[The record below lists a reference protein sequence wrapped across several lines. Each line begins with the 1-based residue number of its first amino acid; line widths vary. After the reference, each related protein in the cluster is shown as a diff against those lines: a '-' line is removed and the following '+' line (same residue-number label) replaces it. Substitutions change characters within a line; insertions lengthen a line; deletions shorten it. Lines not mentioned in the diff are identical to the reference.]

1 MKGPVLK
8 ELAAGGA
15 LGLLIFLLFQGYDV
29 GPLLLLGGMG
39 AGLYW
44 LLDRKGMLPA
54 RSYAPYCP
62 RQNIS
67 FEDIGG
73 QAAAVQELKEAL
85 EFLRRSDQLHTMGI
99 RPLKGI
105 LLSGPPGTGKTLM
118 ARAAATYTDAVF
130 LAASGSEF
138 IEVYAGV
145 GAQRIRSL
153 FREARSLARRA
164 GKNRAIIFIDELEVL
179 GGKRG
184 SHASHLEYD
193 QTLNQL
199 LVEMDGL
206 GTGEDTQILVIG
218 ATNRPDLLDSAL
230 LRPGRF
236 DRHVKVELPDR
247 EGRLEILKLHTS
259 NKPLGPDVNLEG
271 IARETFGFSGAHLES
286 VANEAAILAL
296 RANSPVIRQKHLQEA
311 VDKVML
317 GEKIGRKPRKEELY
331 RLAVH
336 EAGHA
341 LVGELVQPGSV
352 TRVTVASRGQALGYT
367 RQKLEDAYLYTR
379 EHLEGQLRIC
389 LAGAAAEDLL
399 LGNRSTGSLNDF
411 KEAVRLAKVIIV
423 SGLSELGVV
432 DEECLG
438 REQMHRAAAEI
449 LKVQEKKVGEL
460 LLRHRDLLE
469 EIAHRLLRE
478 ETLKGETLRSL
489 LTAGA
494 RAS

>member
-1 MKGPVLK
+1 MLK
-8 ELAAGGA
+8 EYAAGGA
-15 LGLLIFLLFQGYDV
+15 MGLLIFLLFRGYDV
-29 GPLLLLGGMG
+29 APLLLVGGMG
-39 AGLYW
+39 LALYW
-44 LLDRKGMLPA
+44 LLDKKGLLPSRPYEPYSPRKSIA
-54 RSYAPYCP
+54 
-62 RQNIS
+62 

-85 EFLRRSDQLHTMGI
+85 EFLRRSDQLQNMGI

-153 FREARSLARRA
+153 FRQARTLARRA

-184 SHASHLEYD
+184 SHSSHLEYD

-206 GTGEDTQILVIG
+206 ESGEDPKILVIG
-218 ATNRPDLLDSAL
+218 ATNRPDLLDPAL

-247 EGRLEILKLHTS
+247 EGRLEILKLHTA
-259 NKPLGPDVNLEG
+259 NKPLGPDVNLES

-296 RANSPVIRQKHLQEA
+296 RSNSPVIQQKHLHEA

-317 GEKIGRKPRKEELY
+317 GEKIGRKPSRDELY

-352 TRVTVASRGQALGYT
+352 TRVTIASRGQALGYT
-367 RQKLEDAYLYTR
+367 RQRFDDAYLYTR

-399 LGNRSTGSLNDF
+399 LGSRSTGSLNDF

-423 SGLSELGVV
+423 SGLSDLGVV
-432 DEECLG
+432 DEENLSK
-438 REQMHRAAAEI
+438 EQMHRAAAEI
-449 LKVQEKKVGEL
+449 IKCQEKKVGEL
-460 LLRHRDLLE
+460 LLQHRDLLDR
-469 EIAHRLLRE
+469 IAGQLLRE

-489 LTAGA
+489 LPAGA

>member
-1 MKGPVLK
+1 VLK
-8 ELAAGGA
+8 EWLAGSAI
-15 LGLLIFLLFQGYDV
+15 GLLIFLFFKGYDIT
-29 GPLLLLGGMG
+29 PLLLLGGIG
-39 AGLYW
+39 FGFYW
-44 LLDRKGMLPA
+44 LLEKKGLLAA
-54 RSYAPYCP
+54 RNYEPYSP
-62 RQNIS
+62 QGTIT

-73 QAAAVQELKEAL
+73 QAMPIQELKEAL
-85 EFLRRSDQLHTMGI
+85 EFLIRSDQVKTMGI

-145 GAQRIRSL
+145 GAQRIRNL
-153 FREARSLARRA
+153 FRQARALARRA

-184 SHASHLEYD
+184 SHSSHLEYD

-206 GTGEDTQILVIG
+206 ESSEGPQILVIG
-218 ATNRPDLLDSAL
+218 ATNRPDLLDPAL

-247 EGRLEILKLHTS
+247 EGRLQILKLHTA
-259 NKPLGPDVNLEG
+259 NKPLAPDVDLEA

-296 RANSPVIRQKHLQEA
+296 RSNSPVIHQKHFQEA

-317 GEKIGRKPRKEELY
+317 GEKLGRKPGREELY

-341 LVGELVQPGSV
+341 LIGELVQPGSV
-352 TRVTVASRGQALGYT
+352 THVTIASRGQALGYT
-367 RQKLEDAYLYTR
+367 RQRPADDVYLYTR
-379 EHLEGQLRIC
+379 EYLEGQIC
-389 LAGAAAEDLL
+389 ICVAGAVAEALL
-399 LGNRSTGSLNDF
+399 LGSRSTGSVNDF
-411 KEAVRLAKVIIV
+411 KEAVRLAMVIIT
-423 SGLSELGVV
+423 SGLSDLGVV
-432 DEECLG
+432 AEENLTK
-438 REQMHRAAAEI
+438 EQIHRATTEI
-449 LKVQEKKVGEL
+449 IKRQEERAGEL
-460 LLRHRDLLE
+460 MRQHQQQLKK
-469 EIAHRLLRE
+469 IAEQLVRE
-478 ETLKGETLRSL
+478 ETLKGETLGSL
-489 LTAGA
+489 LSAGA